1 MNLQEKIRTLLKE
14 ATKQKEEIKAPTFFR
29 RRINPDELYK
39 DFRHSLLYVSNYIR
53 EKPSLIHFNDYRV
66 DRFKIAVIS
75 ALIDEYY
82 DMLLDSGGNDFP
94 YDEIYDYLYARYESE
109 MEDEYNDLIDNLQYN
124 INESTFFR
132 RRSDLEKIKDLLPL
146 FVDDVSYDFDNYE
159 DFKYQLTIR
168 ALEYYIWLTHNLS
181 WDELPYREETD
192 FVNQISEM
200 FDDTIKE
207 LYQQQQ

>member
-14 ATKQKEEIKAPTFFR
+14 ATKQKEEIKAPIFFR
-29 RRINPDELYK
+29 RRINPDEVYK

-53 EKPSLIHFNDYRV
+53 EKPSLINFNDY
-66 DRFKIAVIS
+66 DINKFKFSVIS
-75 ALIDEYY
+75 VLMDEYHAT
-82 DMLLDSGGNDFP
+82 LSDSGKNDFP

-132 RRSDLEKIKDLLPL
+132 RRSDIEKVKDLLPL
-146 FVDDVSYDFDNYE
+146 FVDDVSYEFDNYK

-168 ALEYYIWLTHNLS
+168 ALEYYIWLTHKLS

-207 LYQQQQ
+207 LYQQQG